1 MSVRS
6 TPHPSRIRAAA
17 YSGERGAG
25 WGERRPQAWGNRIL
39 ARIRQRA
46 FRFAPA
52 DRSPVVLHHSRIY
65 ILPTR
70 RGFAVIATLLL
81 MLLTS
86 LNYALSLGLAV
97 TFLLGGLIA
106 STLLHTFRN
115 LAGIEIKPLAASDGF
130 AGSDIVFSLSLA
142 AGSVD
147 RRNIAI
153 SANGV
158 TTTTAVTA
166 GQLATV
172 TLAVPVPT
180 RGRVALGR
188 VTLSSTHPLALWRGF
203 AYVHFPLAGIAYPAP
218 EASPPPLP
226 AGEYGFDARAQ
237 GRGDENDLAG
247 LRDYQRGDPLQR
259 VAWKAVARGA
269 GWFSKAF
276 EGTASG
282 GPVALEWSRMPH
294 ELDTEARLSRLAAWV
309 LAAER
314 AARPFAL
321 SLPGVLF
328 PAASDAEHRR
338 RVLTALALYP
348 ATPG

>member
-1 MSVRS
+1 MRDTSGEG
-6 TPHPSRIRAAA
+6 PPRAASSA
-17 YSGERGAG
+17 PSGGSVAAKL
-25 WGERRPQAWGNRIL
+25 QAWGGH
-39 ARIRQRA
+39 IRQRA

-52 DRSPVVLHHSRIY
+52 DRAPVVLRHSRIY

-70 RGFAVIATLLL
+70 RGLAVIATLLL

-106 STLLHTFRN
+106 STLLHAFRN
-115 LAGIEIKPLAASDGF
+115 LAGIEIKPLAASDAF
-130 AGSDIVFSLSLA
+130 AGSNIVFSLSLA

-147 RRNIAI
+147 RRGIAI

-158 TTTTAVTA
+158 TVTTAVTA

-172 TLAVPVPT
+172 TLAVPVPE

-188 VTLSSTHPLALWRGF
+188 VTLSSTQPLGLWRSF
-203 AYVHFPLAGIAYPAP
+203 AYVHFPLAGIAYPTP

-237 GRGDENDLAG
+237 GRGDESDLAG
-247 LRDYQRGDPLQR
+247 LRDYQRGDPLQH

-276 EGTASG
+276 EGNAAG
-282 GPVALEWSRMPH
+282 GPVALEWSKLP
-294 ELDTEARLSRLAAWV
+294 LDLDVEARLSRLAAWV
-309 LAAER
+309 LDAER

-321 SLPGVLF
+321 SLPGRAF
-328 PAASDAEHRR
+328 PAATDAEHRR

-348 ATPG
+348 EAPA

>member
-1 MSVRS
+1 VTFAAPPQGANSVASGGSVAAQRRS
-6 TPHPSRIRAAA
+6 VVGQLAA
-17 YSGERGAG
+17 R
-25 WGERRPQAWGNRIL
+25 L
-39 ARIRQRA
+39 RQRA

-70 RGFAVIATLLL
+70 RGFAVIATLIL

-86 LNYALSLGLAV
+86 LNYALSLGLGI
-97 TFLLGGLIA
+97 TFLLGGLVA
-106 STLLHTFRN
+106 ATLLHTFRN
-115 LAGIEIKPLAASDGF
+115 LAGIEIKPLAASDAF
-130 AGSDIVFSLSLA
+130 AGGHVVFSLSLA
-142 AGSVD
+142 AGAVD
-147 RRNIAI
+147 RRGVAI

-158 TTTTAVTA
+158 TTATSLAA
-166 GQLATV
+166 GALATV
-172 TLAVPVPT
+172 TLPVPVAT

-188 VTLSSTHPLALWRGF
+188 VTLSSAQPLALWRGF

-218 EASPPPLP
+218 EPSPPPLP
-226 AGEYGFDARAQ
+226 AGDQGVDAHAQ
-237 GRGDENDLAG
+237 GRGDETDLAG

-276 EGTASG
+276 EGTTAG
-282 GPVALEWSRMPH
+282 GPVALDWAQMPR

-314 AARPFAL
+314 TTRPFAL
-321 SLPGVLF
+321 SLPGAALA
-328 PAASDAEHRR
+328 AASGGEHRR
-338 RVLTALALYP
+338 RALTALALYP
-348 ATPG
+348 GATS